1 MVWLSSFFYIA
12 TKQSTPCLFVTLTQQ
27 IGASSIGGN
36 KRRQPQQAVTTTKTA
51 SGDNDDNNPKLAE
64 AERNT
69 RRQPPQQQVVKTRTT
84 INYSLPPNKTLGDK
98 DNTWTTTTPMQ
109 QSTIEHAFCDD
120 GLCRLIF
127 VVVSGVFCI
136 GGVYRGFVD
145 LYRLYRPPCIGC
157 IGVVS
162 FVSGCIVCIGI
173 CIVCIGCCF
182 EQLYRLYRVVST
194 LAKCADSC
202 IFLSMYSNLQKYQ
215 YR

>member
-1 MVWLSSFFYIA
+1 MCTVKGEKCGVKISVFMDLRQDIEDLPFLGWKETTRGSRLESDN
-12 TKQSTPCLFVTLTQQ
+12 
-27 IGASSIGGN
+27 GGMN
-36 KRRQPQQAVTTTKTA
+36 EDCRDGRQVVTTT
-51 SGDNDDNNPKLAE
+51 
-64 AERNT
+64 
-69 RRQPPQQQVVKTRTT
+69 TT
-84 INYSLPPNKTLGDK
+84 INYSLPPNETLGDK
-98 DNTWTTTTPMQ
+98 DNTRTTTTPMQ

-145 LYRLYRPPCIGC
+145 LYRLYRPPCIVC

-162 FVSGCIVCIGI
+162 FVSVCIVCIGI